1 MRPPA
6 PYRHGRPPLPRIGR
20 VRRPLARAG
29 LIAGGVALAVAV
41 GVGAAHLAAGPS
53 DHATPAPSS
62 APAPTAAR
70 GIPSTQQQSARTA
83 GLDAL
88 LAARARAVF
97 AHDLAAWTATVDPA
111 DPAFVAEQRALF
123 ATTQQLPLSRWSYQ
137 DGGPGPA
144 LTAAARTRL
153 GGTDAWI
160 ARVVL
165 TYRLAGY
172 DRADVT
178 RESFHTV
185 VERGGRW
192 FLGGTSDAVAVGQ
205 PSQVDVWDLGP
216 ATVVRGGSSLVVG
229 RLPRA
234 TLAAR
239 AAEADQAVE
248 AVDRVWTA
256 PWSRRVVLLVPA
268 SLSEMKTLS
277 GNGGAGL
284 DQIAALTT
292 GERVN
297 GTTGTEAD
305 RVLLN
310 PAAFAALSPLGRRV
324 VLAHETTHVATRAI
338 TRTFP
343 VSWLSEG
350 FADYVGYL
358 GTGITVQTAAA
369 DALAQVRA
377 GTVPAHLPTDADF
390 DAASRAVSP
399 AYAFSWLAC
408 RLIAQRY
415 GQAALFRFYAAAAS
429 SGTGDAGQALADA
442 WRSLGTDETSFVRAW
457 QADLRTEAAA

>member
-1 MRPPA
+1 M
-6 PYRHGRPPLPRIGR
+6 
-20 VRRPLARAG
+20 RRPLARAG
-29 LIAGGVALAVAV
+29 LLAGGLVVAIAA
-41 GVGAAHLAAGPS
+41 GVGAAHLAAGPPGT
-53 DHATPAPSS
+53 AGPPATTTPAPS
-62 APAPTAAR
+62 AAR
-70 GIPSTQQQSARTA
+70 GVPTGQLQATRTA

-88 LAARARAVF
+88 LAARARAV
-97 AHDLAAWTATVDPA
+97 ATHDLASWMSTVDPA
-111 DPAFVAEQRALF
+111 DTAFVAQQRALF
-123 ATTQQLPLSRWSYQ
+123 ATTQALPLARWSYQ
-137 DGGPGPA
+137 DGGSGPA
-144 LTAAARTRL
+144 LTAAARTQR

-216 ATVVRGGSSLVVG
+216 STVARGASSLVVG
-229 RLPRA
+229 RLPLA
-234 TLAAR
+234 TLSQR
-239 AAEADQAVE
+239 AAEADAAVA
-248 AVDRVWTA
+248 AVDKVWTA
-256 PWSRRVVLLVPA
+256 AWSRRVVLIVPA
-268 SLSEMKTLS
+268 SLTEMKTLA

-292 GERVN
+292 GERIA
-297 GTTGTEAD
+297 GTAGTEAD

-310 PAAFAALSPLGRRV
+310 PAAFASLSPLGRRV
-324 VLAHETTHVATRAI
+324 VLTHETTHVATRAI

-358 GTGITVQTAAA
+358 DTGVTVQTAAG

-377 GTVPAHLPTDADF
+377 GTVPGHLPSDADF

-408 RLIAQRY
+408 RLIASRY
-415 GQAALFRFYAAAAS
+415 GQAALVRFYTAAAAS
-429 SGTGDAGQALADA
+429 GTGDPLKALSDA
-442 WRSLGTDETSFVRAW
+442 WPTLGTDQTSFVRAW
-457 QADLRTEAAA
+457 QTDLRREAGA